1 MNVGKTAK
9 TIGAY
14 FRDPADAERAISQL
28 STAGVPKTDIGV
40 AIWDRDAGDQA
51 ESTKS
56 GLARRLQSLFAPHE
70 RDEYDSGDTIDVL
83 DHMGIPEDEARH
95 YKNALRSGGVLV
107 TVQSDNRLDEARRIL
122 DRAGAVSVDRL
133 KSERIGEREMRDIG
147 SQRIQ
152 LLGEALRVHKER
164 IERGAVTLKKD
175 VVSER
180 QSVEVPT
187 TREEVFIERHPV
199 EGRATSEVGF
209 EEGKEV
215 RIPVSEERVN
225 VEKRPVVR
233 EEVEVGKRQVQDTK
247 RVSSD
252 VKHEELRV
260 EKEGDTHI
268 EEKKRKRA

>member
-14 FRDPADAERAISQL
+14 FRDPADAERAISEL
-28 STAGVPKTDIGV
+28 NAAGFPKTDIGV
-40 AIWDRDAGDQA
+40 AIWERKAE
-51 ESTKS
+51 ESTRG
-56 GLARRLQSLFAPHE
+56 GLAQRFRSLFAPHE

-83 DHMGIPEDEARH
+83 DHMGIPEDESRY

-107 TVQSDNRLDEARRIL
+107 TVQPNNRWEEVRRIL
-122 DRAGAVSVDRL
+122 DQAGAVSMDRL
-133 KSERIGEREMRDIG
+133 RAERIGEREVRDVG

-180 QSVEVPT
+180 QSVEVPV

-199 EGRATSEVGF
+199 EGRTASEAQFG
-209 EEGKEV
+209 EGKEV
-215 RIPVSEERVN
+215 RVPVSEEQVR

-247 RVSSD
+247 AVSRD

-260 EKEGDTHI
+260 EEEGDARI